1 MLTLNSKKPL
11 IIFLII
17 AVVILLVF
25 ILPFKF
31 EYKIQSQGQVKPAK
45 EWTIFK
51 GTDASISS
59 VLTDHLSGINTSYTV
74 AQFVRGDVVQFSFSD
89 GIKAGVSVN
98 KGDTIGTVYSSELDR
113 EIVGLKNSIALTRST
128 LNINLSGEKVSLIKQ
143 EQERLNYALRQTE
156 EHKKIL
162 SRLKSL
168 FERGL
173 VSQEE
178 YEIAQGTAALNEINI
193 AISKAALESV
203 ESGEKPELINYF
215 NAQITTLE
223 KELSVLEK
231 RFNGLT
237 MITPISGT
245 IDRQA
250 NNDTLFVL
258 NDVSDFVIIIPVNIL
273 EKKYINIPLKVD
285 VYLNN
290 KKQEISAE
298 LISIDNKV
306 RLLNGTQVIVGS
318 AKLSGDLQNL
328 MPGMMV
334 ECYLNLGSFSAY
346 EYLKIVWERLVN

>member
-17 AVVILLVF
+17 AIVLLLVF
-25 ILPFKF
+25 ILPFEF
-31 EYKIQSQGQVKPAK
+31 DYKIHTQGQVQPAK
-45 EWTIFK
+45 EWTIYK
-51 GTDASISS
+51 GTDAAITS
-59 VLTDHLSGINTSYTV
+59 VLTDHLTGLNTSYTV
-74 AQFVRGDVVQFSFSD
+74 AQFIRGDVVQFSFSS
-89 GIKAGVSVN
+89 GIKAGVFVN
-98 KGDTIGTVYSSELDR
+98 KGDTIGAVYSSELDR
-113 EIVGLKNSIALTRST
+113 EIVDLKNDIALTRST
-128 LNINLSGEKVSLIKQ
+128 LNTNLTGEKESLIKQ
-143 EQERLNYALRQTE
+143 ERERLNYSLRQAE

-178 YEIAQGTAALNEINI
+178 YEIAQGTAELYEINI

-203 ESGEKPELINYF
+203 ETGEKPELINYF
-215 NAQITTLE
+215 SSQIFSLE

-237 MITPISGT
+237 LISPISGT
-245 IDRQA
+245 IDRQT
-250 NNDTLFVL
+250 NNDTLLVL
-258 NDVSDFVIIIPVNIL
+258 NDISDFVIIVPVNIL
-273 EKKYINIPLKVD
+273 EKNYISIPLNVD

-298 LISIDNKV
+298 LVSMDNKV
-306 RLLNGTQVIVGS
+306 RLLNGTQVIVGA

-334 ECYLNLGSFSAY
+334 DCYLNLGSFSAY